1 MSTWPNRGG
10 LRRPLRGAELKKD
23 QTAKFS
29 RSGWFDSHQ
38 PASTKA
44 GVVQGLAM
52 TRGPRDDE
60 GVASR

>member
-1 MSTWPNRGG
+1 MSTRPNRGR

-44 GVVQGLAM
+44 GVVHWRLKS
-52 TRGPRDDE
+52 E
-60 GVASR
+60 SSRLISIKP